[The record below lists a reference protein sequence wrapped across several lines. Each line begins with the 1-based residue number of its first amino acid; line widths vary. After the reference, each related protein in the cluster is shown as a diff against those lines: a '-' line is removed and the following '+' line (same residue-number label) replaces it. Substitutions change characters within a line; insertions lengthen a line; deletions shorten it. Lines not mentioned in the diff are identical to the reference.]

1 MQHLLSLSMF
11 ALLCLASCQTSQPLF
26 SYHST
31 PVPNDSLAQQLLI
44 PVEPVLASGDKIT
57 MSIWGHNDLSIGSVN
72 SVYTSNESTG
82 KWLILD
88 DEGQANLPQIG
99 RTKLAGF
106 TVKEA
111 NYFLEQQ
118 YGSILKDPII
128 NVRVLNHFVTV
139 LGEVNNP
146 GRYSLNNETLRL
158 IDLLAEADGLS
169 AYAKNDEVEIVRI
182 IDDQSVKLRVNL
194 RDLSSLP
201 SKNIALQPNDII
213 YVGAIEAKDTDRN
226 LSKISLVTSIATG
239 LAVII
244 SVLAK

>member
-1 MQHLLSLSMF
+1 MQSLLLPSMF
-11 ALLCLASCQTSQPLF
+11 ALLCLVSCQTSQPLF

-31 PVPNDSLAQQLLI
+31 PIANDSLAKQLLI

-88 DEGQANLPQIG
+88 KEGLANLPQIG
-99 RTKLAGF
+99 RVKLAGF

-111 NYFLEQQ
+111 NYFLEQR
-118 YGSILKDPII
+118 YGAILKDPII

-139 LGEVNNP
+139 LGEVKAP
-146 GRYSLNNETLRL
+146 GRYSLNNEMLTL
-158 IDLLAEADGLS
+158 IDALAQAGGLGD
-169 AYAKNDEVEIVRI
+169 YAQNDDVELVRI
-182 IDDQSVKLRVNL
+182 INGQSVKLSVNL
-194 RDLSSLP
+194 LDLSSLP
-201 SKNIALQPNDII
+201 SQNIALQPKDIV
-213 YVGAIEAKDTDRN
+213 YVGATRTKDQDRN
-226 LSKISLVTSIATG
+226 LSKISLITSIATG

-244 SVLAK
+244 SVFAK